1 MFSGKRGPVL
11 SLGEKMGMSST
22 SWTLRPG
29 ADGVWF
35 VLADALHNGRF
46 DNRRLALTPM
56 TGPYRHCGDTGSKLG
71 TGTQSRCPANKHS
84 NRGGRRLEEPSNA

>member
-1 MFSGKRGPVL
+1 ML

-35 VLADALHNGRF
+35 VLADALHNDRL
-46 DNRRLALTPM
+46 DDRRLALTPM

-84 NRGGRRLEEPSNA
+84 NRGGVG